1 MISPKGGMVVN
12 KSFKKL
18 FLAIILMVS
27 LGLTGCAQLKTLT
40 RHFFVK
46 SADTQQ
52 PEIAGSTL
60 TVETNAGQAAGPAV
74 QESQAETEAAP
85 AETEAETEAE
95 IELET
100 EAEETEQKTDS
111 GEVSYQDANEVV
123 YTSDSVNAR
132 NAPGPDGEIAKTV
145 PAGTKLRRIGIGS
158 DGWDKVDLNGE
169 LYYMAHDYLTT
180 TAP

>member
-18 FLAIILMVS
+18 FLALILMVS

-52 PEIAGSTL
+52 PELAGSTL

-74 QESQAETEAAP
+74 QESQTETEAAP
-85 AETEAETEAE
+85 AETEAETEK
-95 IELET
+95 ET
-100 EAEETEQKTDS
+100 EAEETEQKTES
-111 GEVSYQDANEVV
+111 GEVTYQDANEVV

>member
-1 MISPKGGMVVN
+1 MN

-40 RHFFVK
+40 RHIFVK
-46 SADTQQ
+46 SADAQQ
-52 PEIAGSTL
+52 PELAGSTL

-74 QESQAETEAAP
+74 QESQTETEAATV
-85 AETEAETEAE
+85 ETEAETEKAAE
-95 IELET
+95 T
-100 EAEETEQKTDS
+100 EETEQENES
-111 GEVSYQDANEVV
+111 GEVTYQDVNEDV
-123 YTSDSVNAR
+123 YTSDSINAR

-169 LYYMAHDYLTT
+169 LYYMSHDYLTT